1 MLDLALLHAEELQAR
16 YQQTLFDTKYKYYH
30 RFSTVNY
37 YLELN
42 ANSDQIQMV
51 SLEDDQIVGFLSTDL
66 NRETNTAFNLNIIKF
81 KADSQ
86 DFSADIFAFFIML
99 FTQFGIERV
108 VWDVIIG
115 NPAEKFYD
123 YIAANY
129 GGRIVGVFRN
139 EARLADG
146 KLYDVK
152 YYEMYREEAL
162 QAVEDRRATGYTYR
176 RAGVAN

>member
-1 MLDLALLHAEELQAR
+1 MLDLAIRWPEELQAR
-16 YQQTLFDTKYKYYH
+16 YQQTLFDPKYKFYH
-30 RFSTVNY
+30 RFSTISY
-37 YLELN
+37 HLDIS
-42 ANSDQIQMV
+42 ANSDTVQMV
-51 SLEDDQIVGFLSTDL
+51 SLEAGEVVGFMAADL

-81 KADSQ
+81 EPDSRE
-86 DFSADIFAFFIML
+86 FSADIFGFFIML
-99 FTQFGIERV
+99 FTQLGVERV

-129 GGRIVGVFRN
+129 GGRIVGTFHN
-139 EARLADG
+139 EARLTDG

-162 QAVEDRRATGYTYR
+162 QAVDDRQANGYNYR
-176 RAGVAN
+176 QGR